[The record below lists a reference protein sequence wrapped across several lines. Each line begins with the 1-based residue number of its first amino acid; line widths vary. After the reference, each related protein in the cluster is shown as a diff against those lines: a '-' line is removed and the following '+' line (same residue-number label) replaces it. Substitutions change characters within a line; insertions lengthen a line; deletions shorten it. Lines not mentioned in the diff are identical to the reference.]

1 LDFSKQ
7 ITRGTHRRNCVA
19 LKDASVCTLVGRKCF
34 SLQPAYIPTSIPIP
48 TLLYTRLS
56 SRNSAVHFYYL
67 PFYGRKSLPHADSRC
82 AEGRRAIARKGE
94 GSFSKNEP
102 HTHGSLVSPRRRGR
116 YAYVLLILTSCTR
129 RESSPLV
136 KRKYGRC
143 IICNILRECDLSSL

>member
-1 LDFSKQ
+1 MTIPFRFIYIEQLSWIFRSKL
-7 ITRGTHRRNCVA
+7 HEARRNCVA
-19 LKDASVCTLVGRKCF
+19 LKDASVCTLVGRKRF

-82 AEGRRAIARKGE
+82 AEGRRAIAREGE

-102 HTHGSLVSPRRRGR
+102 APSYRHDDEAG
-116 YAYVLLILTSCTR
+116 TR
-129 RESSPLV
+129 T
-136 KRKYGRC
+136 C
-143 IICNILRECDLSSL
+143 F